1 MVGPARKREAV
12 GHLQRE
18 LELSQRRACKVV
30 GQPRATQRHTPP
42 GDAEEARLRAR
53 LREFSR
59 QRPRAGYRTACG
71 QLRQEG
77 LRVNVKRVQRLW
89 REEGLKVPRRQCK
102 KRRLGRSENSSQR
115 RVATRPNEV
124 WSYDF
129 VSDQTTDGR
138 RLKLL
143 CVVDEF
149 TRECLA
155 LEVRRSFRAPE
166 VIGVLTELIGRRGI
180 PAHLRS
186 DNGPEFVAKA
196 VEAWL
201 EAKAIGALYIQP
213 GSPWEN
219 AYVESFN
226 SRVRDEH
233 LNREEFASLLEAQ
246 VLTAGWQ
253 QDYNEARP
261 HSSLEYLAPAVF
273 AARWRAPV
281 GATPLPAHASAE
293 TLKP

>member
-1 MVGPARKREAV
+1 MVGPARKRTAV
-12 GHLQRE
+12 DHLQRE

-42 GDAEEARLRAR
+42 PDAEEERLRER
-53 LREFSR
+53 LNEFSR
-59 QRPRAGYRTACG
+59 QRPRAGYRRACG

-77 LRVNVKRVQRLW
+77 QRVNPKRVQRLW

-102 KRRLGRSENSSQR
+102 KRRLGRSENGRHR
-115 RVATRPNEV
+115 RVAARPNEV

-138 RLKLL
+138 RLRFL

-155 LEVRRSFRAPE
+155 LEVRRSFRAKD
-166 VIGVLTELIGRRGI
+166 VIVVLASLIAQRGA

-186 DNGPEFVAKA
+186 DNGPEFVAQA
-196 VEAWL
+196 VQAWL
-201 EAKAIGALYIQP
+201 NAHAVGPLYIAP

-226 SRVRDEH
+226 SRLRDEH
-233 LNREEFASLLEAQ
+233 LNREAFVSLLEAQ
-246 VLTAGWQ
+246 VLAAEWRR
-253 QDYNEARP
+253 DYNEARP

-281 GATPLPAHASAE
+281 GATPLPTHASAE
-293 TLKP
+293 TL

>member
-53 LREFSR
+53 LREFTR

-129 VSDQTTDGR
+129 VSNQTTDGR

-155 LEVRRSFRAPE
+155 IDVGRRLTSEDVLERLSDLFVRRGVPE
-166 VIGVLTELIGRRGI
+166 Y
-180 PAHLRS
+180 LRS
-186 DNGPEFVAKA
+186 DNGSEFTARCVREWLERVGVKTLSIEPGTPWENGYAESFNGKLRD
-196 VEAWL
+196 ELLNRESFDTLL
-201 EAKAIGALYIQP
+201 EAKVLIEQASQRPQTVTSKGDFHAGAGGRY
-213 GSPWEN
+213 
-219 AYVESFN
+219 
-226 SRVRDEH
+226 
-233 LNREEFASLLEAQ
+233 ASELCGRT
-246 VLTAGWQ
+246 VL
-253 QDYNEARP
+253 
-261 HSSLEYLAPAVF
+261 
-273 AARWRAPV
+273 
-281 GATPLPAHASAE
+281 
-293 TLKP
+293 